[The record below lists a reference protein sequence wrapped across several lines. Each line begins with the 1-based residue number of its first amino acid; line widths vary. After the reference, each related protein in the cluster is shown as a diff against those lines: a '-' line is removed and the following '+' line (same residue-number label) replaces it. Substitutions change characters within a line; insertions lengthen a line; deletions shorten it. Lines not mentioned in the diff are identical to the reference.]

1 MVRYG
6 IIGCGMMG
14 REHIRNINLLEKA
27 KVTAIV
33 EPNCKMIELVKP
45 LVPEAKLFNKT
56 KDLLISTT
64 WKLGASRYDKGLS
77 EGMQTFSIIE
87 FYS

>member
-1 MVRYG
+1 MRSEVKSRNMFDG

-33 EPNCKMIELVKP
+33 EPNCKSAVK
-45 LVPEAKLFNKT
+45 T
-56 KDLLISTT
+56 I
-64 WKLGASRYDKGLS
+64 
-77 EGMQTFSIIE
+77 
-87 FYS
+87 